1 MKNLNLLTLCLT
13 FVISCG
19 TTESEH
25 KLETTQENKDTFNN
39 NVESYRSLFVD
50 GFKDMLFNLSFIL
63 DGSFDEVLFFL
74 TTIYSSFT
82 LLNFFLTKL

>member
-1 MKNLNLLTLCLT
+1 LALPVT
-13 FVISCG
+13 
-19 TTESEH
+19 
-25 KLETTQENKDTFNN
+25 KLEKLKDGFNPF
-39 NVESYRSLFVD
+39 VLFVD

-63 DGSFDEVLFFL
+63 DGSLDEILFFL